1 MNIEYHKW
9 FSPNLNKEMELKV
22 YGHFGKPLVIFPCQ
36 DGRFFDAEN
45 FGMINSIAHFI
56 ESGKVKVFAVDGIDW
71 ESFTNQSIH
80 PSQRGKR
87 YEEYNQYIVN
97 EVGPFIRYHCKD
109 NTIKCI
115 STGAS
120 MGAYHAANFFFKH
133 PYLFDG
139 VIALSGIYHL
149 RMFIGDYY
157 DNYVYFNS
165 PIYFLP
171 NLDDERILELYRKS
185 KIVICCGQGAWEDE
199 MLQDTLALKRI
210 LESKKI
216 PAWIDIWGYDVNH
229 DWPWWNKQLPYFLER
244 MLGS

>member
-1 MNIEYHKW
+1 
-9 FSPNLNKEMELKV
+9 
-22 YGHFGKPLVIFPCQ
+22 
-36 DGRFFDAEN
+36 
-45 FGMINSIAHFI
+45 
-56 ESGKVKVFAVDGIDW
+56 
-71 ESFTNQSIH
+71 
-80 PSQRGKR
+80 
-87 YEEYNQYIVN
+87 
-97 EVGPFIRYHCKD
+97 
-109 NTIKCI
+109 
-115 STGAS
+115 
-120 MGAYHAANFFFKH
+120 
-133 PYLFDG
+133 
-139 VIALSGIYHL
+139 IYHL